1 MQHFIA
7 GDIAS
12 FEILFGRYKA
22 PVFAFIHRQCP
33 RASLA
38 EELTQEVFMRVIRGA
53 SSFRAASKFSTWIY
67 RIARNQVID
76 NMRRQRYRKATSIDH
91 PARNDG
97 PALGEKI
104 PDTSPGPDRQAV
116 TNRLRDDLERAIANL
131 PDNQKEVF
139 LLREYGGLKFDE
151 ISEIVGAKV
160 GTVKSRMRYALE
172 SLQQSLSGYKD
183 YARSLS

>member
-1 MQHFIA
+1 MLHFID
-7 GDIAS
+7 GDMAS
-12 FEILFGRYKA
+12 FEILFGRYRG
-22 PVFAFIHRQCP
+22 PIYAFIHRQCP

-76 NMRRQRYRKATSIDH
+76 NMRRQRYRKYTSLEQPSRD
-91 PARNDG
+91 DG
-97 PALGEKI
+97 PALGDRIADIE
-104 PDTSPGPDRQAV
+104 PDLDRRV
-116 TNRLRDDLERAIANL
+116 VSNRLREELDRAISEL

-139 LLREYGGLKFDE
+139 LLREYSGLKFED
-151 ISEIVGAKV
+151 ISVIVGAKV

-172 SLQQSLSGYKD
+172 SLQKALSHYED